1 MRNILPVATS
11 GDTAR
16 FAWRALLAQRRE
28 LMSASVVMLISGIC
42 VFIGPWALGRLIDD
56 VRGDNPEVWQW
67 AIIIAVAA
75 TIGGIVEGIATVLV
89 ARVTEPA
96 LGMVRESVIESALE
110 LPVSRIEEAGQG
122 DLLARVG
129 DDIALVSRGV
139 SEVIPT
145 LVYSVVNIAAGVAG
159 IVLLDWR
166 LALLGLVAGPFY
178 LQSLRWYLPKSSPFY
193 KRERVAQGER
203 SEVLMSG
210 IYGARTLRAYRQGAE
225 HLERIDQR
233 SAAARD
239 ISIARFRLIGRF
251 FGRINR
257 AEFIGMAVVL
267 TLGFVFVKS
276 NSLSVGAA
284 TAAALYFH
292 KMFAPIG
299 GLMFH
304 FDTIQSAGA
313 SLARIAGVILAPKP
327 GGLTDVTSSDTTLW
341 IDSISHTYDTR
352 EVLHN
357 VSMTLR
363 PGERVALVGQTGAG
377 KTTLAAI
384 AAGILE
390 PSAGSIRV
398 GELDIST
405 LDSSAIRRHIVLL
418 SQEVHVF
425 SGPLAEDLRM
435 VRPDATE
442 AELLHALDTVGVD
455 WLETLPDGL
464 DTAVGDG
471 AHALTPMQVQQVAMA
486 RLVLS
491 NPPIAILDEA
501 TAEAGSSGAR
511 ELEEASLAATAGRTA
526 LIVAHRLTQAA
537 NADRVVVLDD
547 GRIIEDGT
555 HAELLVASGRYA
567 DLWAAWSTE

>member
-1 MRNILPVATS
+1 MRNILPIANA

-16 FAWRALLAQRRE
+16 FAWRALLQQRHQ
-28 LMSASVVMLISGIC
+28 LVSAVVIMVISGAC
-42 VFIGPWALGRLIDD
+42 VFAGPWALGRLIDD
-56 VRGDNPEVWQW
+56 LRGGESHVWTW
-67 AIIIAVAA
+67 AAIIAVAGVL
-75 TIGGIVEGIATVLV
+75 GGIAEGAATVLV

-96 LGMVRESVIESALE
+96 LGTIREEVIQSALE

-122 DLLARVG
+122 DLLSRVG
-129 DDIALVSRGV
+129 DDIALVSRAV
-139 SEVIPT
+139 SQVVPT
-145 LVYSVVNIAAGVAG
+145 LVYSLTNILAGVAG
-159 IVLLDWR
+159 ILLLDWR
-166 LALLGLVAGPFY
+166 LALLGLIAGPFY

-193 KRERVAQGER
+193 TRERVAQGER

-210 IYGARTLRAYRQGAE
+210 IYGARTLRAYRQGGE
-225 HLERIDQR
+225 HLARIDQR

-257 AEFIGMAVVL
+257 AEYVGMAVVL
-267 TLGFVFVKS
+267 SLGFVFVRS
-276 NSLSVGAA
+276 DSLTVGAA

-299 GLMFH
+299 GLMFQ
-304 FDTIQSAGA
+304 FDTAQSAGA

-327 GGLTDVTSSDTTLW
+327 GGLTEPTATATTLS
-341 IDSISHTYDTR
+341 IDAITHTYGTR
-352 EVLHN
+352 EVLHG
-357 VSMTLR
+357 VTMRLK

-390 PSAGSIRV
+390 PTGGTIHV
-398 GELDIST
+398 GDLDLAS
-405 LDSSAIRRHIVLL
+405 LDSTAIRRHIVLL

-435 VRPDATE
+435 VKPDATE
-442 AELLHALDTVGVD
+442 TELLAALNTVGVD
-455 WLETLPDGL
+455 WLETLDQGL

-471 AHALTPMQVQQVAMA
+471 AHALTPMQAQHVALA
-486 RLVLS
+486 RLVLA

-501 TAEAGSSGAR
+501 TAEAGSTGAR
-511 ELEEASLAATAGRTA
+511 ELEEAALAATAGRTA

-537 NADRVVVLDD
+537 NADRVIVLDD
-547 GRIIEDGT
+547 GRIIENGP
-555 HAELLVASGRYA
+555 HAELLAAGGHYA

>member
-1 MRNILPVATS
+1 MRNILPIADAK
-11 GDTAR
+11 DTAR
-16 FAWRALLAQRRE
+16 FAWGALLKQRHQ
-28 LMSASVVMLISGIC
+28 LVSAVVIMVVSGAC
-42 VFIGPWALGRLIDD
+42 VFAGPWALGRLIDD
-56 VRGDNPEVWQW
+56 LRSGESHVWTW
-67 AIIIAVAA
+67 AAIIAVAGVF
-75 TIGGIVEGIATVLV
+75 GGIAEGAATVLV

-96 LGMVRESVIESALE
+96 LGTIREEVIQSALE

-122 DLLARVG
+122 DLLSRVG
-129 DDIALVSRGV
+129 DDIALVSRAV
-139 SEVIPT
+139 SQVVPT
-145 LVYSVVNIAAGVAG
+145 LVYSLVNIVAGVTG

-166 LALLGLVAGPFY
+166 LALLGLIAGPFY

-193 KRERVAQGER
+193 TRERVAQGER

-210 IYGARTLRAYRQGAE
+210 IYGARTLRAYRQGGD

-257 AEFIGMAVVL
+257 AEYVGMAVVL
-267 TLGFVFVKS
+267 SLGFVFVR
-276 NSLSVGAA
+276 NDSLTVGAA

-299 GLMFH
+299 GLMFQ
-304 FDTIQSAGA
+304 FDTAQSAGA

-327 GGLTDVTSSDTTLW
+327 GGLTEPTASDTTLS
-341 IDSISHTYDTR
+341 IDAITHTYGTR
-352 EVLHN
+352 EVLHG
-357 VSMTLR
+357 VTMTLK

-390 PSAGSIRV
+390 PTGGTIHV
-398 GELDIST
+398 GHLDLAS
-405 LDSSAIRRHIVLL
+405 LDSTAIRRHIVLL

-435 VRPDATE
+435 VKPDATE
-442 AELLHALDTVGVD
+442 AELLAALDTVGVD
-455 WLETLPDGL
+455 WLETLDQGL

-471 AHALTPMQVQQVAMA
+471 AHALTPMQAQHVALA
-486 RLVLS
+486 RLVLA

-501 TAEAGSSGAR
+501 TAEAGSTGAR
-511 ELEEASLAATAGRTA
+511 ELEEAALSATAGRTA

-537 NADRVVVLDD
+537 NADRVIVLDD
-547 GRIIEDGT
+547 GRIIEDGP
-555 HAELLVASGRYA
+555 HADLLVAGGHYA

>member
-1 MRNILPVATS
+1 MRNILPIADAR
-11 GDTAR
+11 DTAR
-16 FAWRALLAQRRE
+16 FALRALITQRRE
-28 LMSASVVMLISGIC
+28 LVSAIVTMTISGAC
-42 VFIGPWALGRLIDD
+42 VFAGPWALGRLIDD
-56 VRGDNPEVWQW
+56 LRGGDSRVWTW
-67 AIIIAVAA
+67 AAVIAVAGVF
-75 TIGGIVEGIATVLV
+75 GGIAEGAATVLV

-96 LGMVRESVIESALE
+96 LGTIREEVIQSALE

-122 DLLARVG
+122 DLLSRVG
-129 DDIALVSRGV
+129 DDIALVSRAV
-139 SEVIPT
+139 SQVVPT
-145 LVYSVVNIAAGVAG
+145 LVYSLVNILAGVTG
-159 IVLLDWR
+159 ILLLDWR

-178 LQSLRWYLPKSSPFY
+178 LQSLRWYLPKSSPY
-193 KRERVAQGER
+193 YTRERVAQGER

-210 IYGARTLRAYRQGAE
+210 IYGARTLRAYRQGGE

-257 AEFIGMAVVL
+257 AEYVGMTVVL
-267 TLGFVFVKS
+267 SLGFVFVRGD
-276 NSLSVGAA
+276 SLTVGAA

-299 GLMFH
+299 GLMFQ
-304 FDTIQSAGA
+304 FDTAQSAGA

-327 GGLTDVTSSDTTLW
+327 GGLTEPTASDTTLS
-341 IDSISHTYDTR
+341 IDAITHTYGTR
-352 EVLHN
+352 EVLHG
-357 VSMTLR
+357 VTMTLR

-390 PSAGSIRV
+390 PTGGSIHV
-398 GELDIST
+398 GDLDLAT
-405 LDSSAIRRHIVLL
+405 LDSTAVRRHIVLL

-442 AELLHALDTVGVD
+442 AELLAALDTVGAD
-455 WLETLPDGL
+455 WLSTLDQGL

-471 AHALTPMQVQQVAMA
+471 AHALTPMQAQHVALA
-486 RLVLS
+486 RLVLAD
-491 NPPIAILDEA
+491 PPIAILDEA
-501 TAEAGSSGAR
+501 TAEAGSTGAR
-511 ELEEASLAATAGRTA
+511 ELEEAALSATAGRTA

-537 NADRVVVLDD
+537 NADRVIVLDD
-547 GRIIEDGT
+547 GRIIEDGP
-555 HAELLVASGRYA
+555 HAELLEAGGHYA